1 MWSGKV
7 GWGYGLCDELR
18 GRCGQAS
25 GVRVC
30 VMRCGV
36 GVVRQG
42 GLGLWFV

>member
-18 GRCGQAS
+18 GRCGQARWV

-42 GLGLWFV
+42 GGFV